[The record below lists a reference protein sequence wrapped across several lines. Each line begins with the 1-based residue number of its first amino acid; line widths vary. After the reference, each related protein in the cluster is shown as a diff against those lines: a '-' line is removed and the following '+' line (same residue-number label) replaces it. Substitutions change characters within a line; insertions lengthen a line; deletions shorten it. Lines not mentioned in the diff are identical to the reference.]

1 MDLWLILFI
10 FDGILFV
17 IIAGTVLYLGVFA
30 VAALFH
36 SKPVIPK
43 AKKLN
48 RFVILIPAYKQDN
61 VIEQT
66 VLSALSQAYPQ
77 RMFDV
82 TVISDHQDELTNM
95 RLAQYP
101 ITLLIPNFEESAK
114 AKSLQYAILNLPEF
128 KIYDAVI
135 ILDGDN
141 IIDQDFL
148 EQVNDAYEI
157 AATKAIQTHRIS
169 KNRDTAAARM
179 DAIFEESTKA
189 KSLQYAILNLPEFK
203 IYDAVIILDGD
214 NIIDQDFL
222 DQVNNAFEIAA
233 TKAIQTH
240 RISKNRDTAAARMDA
255 IFEEINNAIFRRG
268 HISFG
273 LSAALAG
280 SGTVFDFNWYK
291 TNVMR
296 ARTSGEDKELEALL
310 MRQDIFVD
318 YFDDIYVYGEKKRT
332 TTTLNEQRGRWAM
345 QQFSNLFR
353 NIRFLP
359 GAIFRKQYNLA
370 DKLIQ
375 WMLVPRTNMIGIIMI
390 MSIVLP
396 FIYLTMAI
404 KWWILGAL
412 ALFIF
417 AIATPDYLVDE
428 MWDKTFLRS
437 PFVSLWK
444 MFSFKIHKKS

>member
-1 MDLWLILFI
+1 MNFWLILFI

-17 IIAGTVLYLGVFA
+17 IIAGTVFYLGVFA

-48 RFVILIPAYKQDN
+48 RFVILIPAYKQDK

-101 ITLLIPNFEESAK
+101 ITLLIPNFKESTK

-148 EQVNDAYEI
+148 EQVNDAYE
-157 AATKAIQTHRIS
+157 
-169 KNRDTAAARM
+169 M
-179 DAIFEESTKA
+179 
-189 KSLQYAILNLPEFK
+189 
-203 IYDAVIILDGD
+203 
-214 NIIDQDFL
+214 
-222 DQVNNAFEIAA
+222 AA

-255 IFEEINNAIFRRG
+255 IFEEINNTIFRRG

-318 YFDDIYVYGEKKRT
+318 YFDHIYVYGEKKRT

-390 MSIVLP
+390 MSLVLP

-404 KWWILGAL
+404 KWWILGSL

>member
-1 MDLWLILFI
+1 MDFWLILFI

-36 SKPVIPK
+36 SKPDIPK

-66 VLSALSQAYPQ
+66 VLSVLSQAYPQ

-82 TVISDHQDELTNM
+82 TVISDHQNEITNM

-101 ITLLIPNFEESAK
+101 ITLLTP
-114 AKSLQYAILNLPEF
+114 
-128 KIYDAVI
+128 D
-135 ILDGDN
+135 
-141 IIDQDFL
+141 
-148 EQVNDAYEI
+148 
-157 AATKAIQTHRIS
+157 
-169 KNRDTAAARM
+169 
-179 DAIFEESTKA
+179 FEESTKA

-203 IYDAVIILDGD
+203 IYDAVVILDGD

-255 IFEEINNAIFRRG
+255 IFEEINNTIFRRG

-296 ARTSGEDKELEALL
+296 TKTSGEDKELEALL

-332 TTTLNEQRGRWAM
+332 TSKLNEQRGRWAT
-345 QQFSNLFR
+345 QQFANLFR

-359 GAIFRKQYNLA
+359 GAILRKQYNLA

-404 KWWILGAL
+404 KWWILGSL

>member
-1 MDLWLILFI
+1 MDFWLILFI
-10 FDGILFV
+10 FDGILFL

-43 AKKLN
+43 AKKYN
-48 RFVILIPAYKQDN
+48 RFVVLIPAYKQDN

-66 VLSALSQAYPQ
+66 VLSVLGQAYPQ

-101 ITLLIPNFEESAK
+101 ITLLTPDFEESTK

-179 DAIFEESTKA
+179 DAIFEE
-189 KSLQYAILNLPEFK
+189 
-203 IYDAVIILDGD
+203 
-214 NIIDQDFL
+214 
-222 DQVNNAFEIAA
+222 
-233 TKAIQTH
+233 
-240 RISKNRDTAAARMDA
+240 
-255 IFEEINNAIFRRG
+255 INNTIFRRG

-291 TNVMR
+291 TNVMLTK
-296 ARTSGEDKELEALL
+296 TSGEDKELEALL

-318 YFDDIYVYGEKKRT
+318 YFDHIYVYGEKKRT
-332 TTTLNEQRGRWAM
+332 TSTLNEQRGRWAT
-345 QQFSNLFR
+345 QQFVNLFR
-353 NIRFLP
+353 NVRFLP

-375 WMLVPRTNMIGIIMI
+375 WMLVPRTSMVGIIMI
-390 MSIVLP
+390 MSLILP

-404 KWWILGAL
+404 KWWILGSL

-444 MFSFKIHKKS
+444 MFRIKNHKKS

>member
-1 MDLWLILFI
+1 MNFWSILFV

-43 AKKLN
+43 AKRFN

-101 ITLLIPNFEESAK
+101 ITLLIPNFEESSK

-128 KIYDAVI
+128 KIYDAVV

-179 DAIFEESTKA
+179 DAIFEE
-189 KSLQYAILNLPEFK
+189 
-203 IYDAVIILDGD
+203 
-214 NIIDQDFL
+214 
-222 DQVNNAFEIAA
+222 
-233 TKAIQTH
+233 
-240 RISKNRDTAAARMDA
+240 
-255 IFEEINNAIFRRG
+255 INNTIFRRG
-268 HISFG
+268 HICFG

-296 ARTSGEDKELEALL
+296 TKTSGEDKELEALL

-318 YFDDIYVYGEKKRT
+318 YFDHIYVYGEKKRT
-332 TTTLNEQRGRWAM
+332 TSKLNEQRGRWAT
-345 QQFSNLFR
+345 QQFVNLFK
-353 NIRFLP
+353 NIRYLP
-359 GAIFRKQYNLA
+359 GAIYRKQYNLS

-375 WMLVPRTNMIGIIMI
+375 WMLVPRTTMVGIIMI
-390 MSIVLP
+390 MCIILP

-404 KWWILGAL
+404 KWWILGSL

-417 AIATPDYLVDE
+417 AVSTPDYLVDE

-444 MFSFKIHKKS
+444 MFSFIIHKKS